1 MMPLGSAEI
10 EQIGSYVRANL
21 AEWMADVVGPHVL
34 ERTAPVEDALAL
46 QRELICTRF
55 EVVDKRFE
63 ELHRT
68 METRFEAVDKRFEAM
83 DKRFEDMQQ
92 SMETRFEAVDK
103 RFEDMQQSMETRFE
117 AVDKRFEDMQQ
128 TTATRFEDMQR
139 NTDKRFEDMHKRF
152 NGMQWMVGGG
162 VVLLATMMSL
172 FQFLG

>member
-1 MMPLGSAEI
+1 MMPLGIAEI

-63 ELHRT
+63 GLHRT
-68 METRFEAVDKRFEAM
+68 METRFEAM
-83 DKRFEDMQQ
+83 DKRFEDIHRT
-92 SMETRFEAVDK
+92 METRFQAVDK
-103 RFEDMQQSMETRFE
+103 RFEDMHRH
-117 AVDKRFEDMQQ
+117 
-128 TTATRFEDMQR
+128 
-139 NTDKRFEDMHKRF
+139 TDKRFEDMHKRF

-172 FQFLG
+172 FQFFG

>member
-10 EQIGSYVRANL
+10 EQVGSYVRANL
-21 AEWMADVVGPHVL
+21 AEWMADVAGPHVL

-63 ELHRT
+63 GLHRT
-68 METRFEAVDKRFEAM
+68 METRFKAVDR
-83 DKRFEDMQQ
+83 
-92 SMETRFEAVDK
+92 RFEAVDK
-103 RFEDMQQSMETRFE
+103 RFEDMHRSMETRFEAVDRRFE
-117 AVDKRFEDMQQ
+117 AVDKRFEDMH
-128 TTATRFEDMQR
+128 RH
-139 NTDKRFEDMHKRF
+139 TDKRFEDMHKRF

-172 FQFLG
+172 FQFFG

>member
-1 MMPLGSAEI
+1 MPLGSAEI

-34 ERTAPVEDALAL
+34 ERTAPVEGALAL

-63 ELHRT
+63 GLHRT
-68 METRFEAVDKRFEAM
+68 METRFEAVDRRFEAIEKRFEDMHRAMETRFQAVDRRFEAM
-83 DKRFEDMQQ
+83 DKRFEDMHRHT
-92 SMETRFEAVDK
+92 ETRFQAVDK
-103 RFEDMQQSMETRFE
+103 RFEDMHRH
-117 AVDKRFEDMQQ
+117 
-128 TTATRFEDMQR
+128 
-139 NTDKRFEDMHKRF
+139 TDKRFEDMHKRF

-172 FQFLG
+172 FQFFG

>member
-34 ERTAPVEDALAL
+34 ERTAPMEDALAL

-68 METRFEAVDKRFEAM
+68 METRFEAVDKRFE
-83 DKRFEDMQQ
+83 DMQQ
-92 SMETRFEAVDK
+92 S
-103 RFEDMQQSMETRFE
+103 
-117 AVDKRFEDMQQ
+117 
-128 TTATRFEDMQR
+128 TATRFEDLQR

-162 VVLLATMMSL
+162 IVLLATMMSL
-172 FQFLG
+172 FQFFG

>member
-1 MMPLGSAEI
+1 MMSLGSAEI

-63 ELHRT
+63 GLHRI
-68 METRFEAVDKRFEAM
+68 METRFEAVDKRFEAV
-83 DKRFEDMQQ
+83 DKRFEELHR

-103 RFEDMQQSMETRFE
+103 RFE
-117 AVDKRFEDMQQ
+117 AVDKRFEDLQQ
-128 TTATRFEDMQR
+128 STATRFEDMQR

-172 FQFLG
+172 FQFFG

>member
-34 ERTAPVEDALAL
+34 ERTAPMEDALAL

-68 METRFEAVDKRFEAM
+68 METRFEAVDKRFE
-83 DKRFEDMQQ
+83 DMQQ
-92 SMETRFEAVDK
+92 S
-103 RFEDMQQSMETRFE
+103 
-117 AVDKRFEDMQQ
+117 
-128 TTATRFEDMQR
+128 TATRFEDMQR

-162 VVLLATMMSL
+162 IVLLATMMSL
-172 FQFLG
+172 FQFFG

>member
-63 ELHRT
+63 GLHRS
-68 METRFEAVDKRFEAM
+68 METRFEAM
-83 DKRFEDMQQ
+83 DKRFEDMHRN
-92 SMETRFEAVDK
+92 METRFQAVDKRFETVDKRFEDMHRNMETRFQAVDKRFEAVDK
-103 RFEDMQQSMETRFE
+103 RFEDMHRH
-117 AVDKRFEDMQQ
+117 
-128 TTATRFEDMQR
+128 
-139 NTDKRFEDMHKRF
+139 TDKRFEDMHKRF

-172 FQFLG
+172 FQFFG

>member
-63 ELHRT
+63 GLHRS
-68 METRFEAVDKRFEAM
+68 METRFEAM
-83 DKRFEDMQQ
+83 DKRFEDMHRK
-92 SMETRFEAVDK
+92 METRFQAVDKRFETVDK
-103 RFEDMQQSMETRFE
+103 RFEDMHRY
-117 AVDKRFEDMQQ
+117 
-128 TTATRFEDMQR
+128 
-139 NTDKRFEDMHKRF
+139 TDKRFEDMHKRF

-172 FQFLG
+172 FQFFG

>member
-1 MMPLGSAEI
+1 MGSAEI

-63 ELHRT
+63 GLHRS
-68 METRFEAVDKRFEAM
+68 METRFEAM
-83 DKRFEDMQQ
+83 DKRFEDMHRK
-92 SMETRFEAVDK
+92 METRFQAVDKRFETVDK
-103 RFEDMQQSMETRFE
+103 RFEDMHRY
-117 AVDKRFEDMQQ
+117 
-128 TTATRFEDMQR
+128 
-139 NTDKRFEDMHKRF
+139 TDKRFEDMHKRF

-172 FQFLG
+172 FQFFG

>member
-1 MMPLGSAEI
+1 MPLGIAEI

-63 ELHRT
+63 GLHRT
-68 METRFEAVDKRFEAM
+68 METRFEAM
-83 DKRFEDMQQ
+83 DKRFEDIHRT
-92 SMETRFEAVDK
+92 METRFQAVDK
-103 RFEDMQQSMETRFE
+103 RFEDMHRH
-117 AVDKRFEDMQQ
+117 
-128 TTATRFEDMQR
+128 
-139 NTDKRFEDMHKRF
+139 TDKRFEDMHKRF

-172 FQFLG
+172 FQFFG

>member
-1 MMPLGSAEI
+1 MMSLGSAEI

-63 ELHRT
+63 GLHRIMEARFEAVDKRFEAVDKRFEELHRS
-68 METRFEAVDKRFEAM
+68 METRFEAVDKRFEAV
-83 DKRFEDMQQ
+83 DK
-92 SMETRFEAVDK
+92 RFEAVDK
-103 RFEDMQQSMETRFE
+103 RFEDLQQS
-117 AVDKRFEDMQQ
+117 
-128 TTATRFEDMQR
+128 TATRFEDMQR

>member
-1 MMPLGSAEI
+1 MMSLGSAEI

-63 ELHRT
+63 WLHRSMETRFEAVDKRFEELHRI
-68 METRFEAVDKRFEAM
+68 METRFEAVDKRFEAV
-83 DKRFEDMQQ
+83 DKRFEAVDR
-92 SMETRFEAVDK
+92 RFEAVDK
-103 RFEDMQQSMETRFE
+103 RFEDLQQS
-117 AVDKRFEDMQQ
+117 
-128 TTATRFEDMQR
+128 TATRFEDMQR

-172 FQFLG
+172 FQFFG

>member
-21 AEWMADVVGPHVL
+21 AEWMADVVGSHVL

-63 ELHRT
+63 GLHRS
-68 METRFEAVDKRFEAM
+68 METRFEAM
-83 DKRFEDMQQ
+83 DKRFEDMH
-92 SMETRFEAVDK
+92 RH
-103 RFEDMQQSMETRFE
+103 
-117 AVDKRFEDMQQ
+117 
-128 TTATRFEDMQR
+128 
-139 NTDKRFEDMHKRF
+139 TDKRFEDMHKRF

-172 FQFLG
+172 FQFF

>member
-1 MMPLGSAEI
+1 MMSLGSAEI

-63 ELHRT
+63 WLHRS
-68 METRFEAVDKRFEAM
+68 METRFEAVDKRFEAV
-83 DKRFEDMQQ
+83 DKRFEAVDK
-92 SMETRFEAVDK
+92 RFEAVDK
-103 RFEDMQQSMETRFE
+103 RFEDLQQS
-117 AVDKRFEDMQQ
+117 
-128 TTATRFEDMQR
+128 TATRFEDLQR

-172 FQFLG
+172 FQFFG

>member
-1 MMPLGSAEI
+1 MPLGSAEI

-103 RFEDMQQSMETRFE
+103 RFEDMQQ
-117 AVDKRFEDMQQ
+117 